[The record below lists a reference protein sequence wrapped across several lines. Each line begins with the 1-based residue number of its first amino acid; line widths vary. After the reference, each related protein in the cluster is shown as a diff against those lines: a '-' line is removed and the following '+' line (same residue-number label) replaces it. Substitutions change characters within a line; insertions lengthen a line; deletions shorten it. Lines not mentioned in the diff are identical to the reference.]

1 MKIYVNYDCDD
12 HKRISG
18 VHTLKHYLDHGKTEE
33 EIDAAVL
40 EKNKKI
46 GWEIFRSFELDDALE
61 DVFRFMLGEKE
72 YKHYSDITDIYSKL
86 KDIKDD
92 IESIRDDTFHMSEF
106 LEDTIK
112 DVEKLVP
119 EEDKY

>member
-12 HKRISG
+12 HNRVSG
-18 VHTLKHYLDHGKTEE
+18 VRTLKYYLDHGKTEE
-33 EIDAAVL
+33 EIDAVML
-40 EKNKKI
+40 DRNKEC
-46 GWEIFRSFELDDALE
+46 GWKIFRSFDISDELCE
-61 DVFRFMLGEKE
+61 VFQFMLGEKE
-72 YKHYSDITDIYSKL
+72 YKHYADITDVYSKL